1 MEKEDGNKETSKNL
15 GAVLGYEGKEQDT
28 EEHCMGETVY
38 GRNIVWRLSGKEFGG
53 KSFVPSKIV
62 RIQHEGKRI

>member
-15 GAVLGYEGKEQDT
+15 GAVLDYEGKEQDA
-28 EEHCMGETVY
+28 EEQCMGETY
-38 GRNIVWRLSGKEFGG
+38 FIEWRLSGKEFGG